1 MPAQRSVT
9 CPALSC
15 PDPTRPD
22 NPSLLTLQKSAGG
35 VLLSAP
41 ANESTHTAQLGEV
54 LRVGEKVDLAL
65 AEGDTILYSKYGTSD
80 VEVSEGKIV
89 FVAQDS
95 VLGVAQVA

>member
-1 MPAQRSVT
+1 
-9 CPALSC
+9 
-15 PDPTRPD
+15 
-22 NPSLLTLQKSAGG
+22 LTLQKSAGG